1 MSAES
6 TIAMLAHDALKQP
19 LPNLWP
25 ALALALGFPL
35 LMLVLNEAI
44 SGTAT
49 RRPRLSRVLRSL
61 RNLVA
66 PALATD
72 IFVRFVLEWPAD
84 STAVQL
90 VSTVFWLS
98 LLYALLGFLN
108 EILFASADEGSWQAR
123 VPTLFTDVLRIM
135 LVAVGAT
142 VIYSQ
147 VWGQEIEGALTALG
161 LGSVVIGLALQEP
174 LGNLVSGLMLM
185 FERPVQVGD
194 WVNVNDVTGKVIE
207 INWRSVHIQT
217 PTREL
222 RIVPNVELYK
232 GAFSNLS
239 RPTDVRTE
247 TLEIGLSYDD
257 APNRVKAVLTEL
269 LLTTPGVLREPG
281 PLVRTVNYA
290 DFSIIYRLIFSV
302 ARQEE
307 LHATRDAIMTR
318 LWYVVR
324 REGLTIPYPIAM
336 EYAPDESP
344 SRPAPQPSAL
354 LNAHPRFRPALREDR
369 AEQVRVMDYA
379 AGETIQHAGQRFE
392 GFALLVHGRAQLL
405 TSGPQGAPAVVGEL
419 GPGDCFGGQLRAGS
433 ALDEPG
439 VVAIDDVR
447 LMVFEHTA
455 IADLL
460 NQAPGLAS
468 ELGAAMELRV
478 KAAQAA
484 RQI

>member
-1 MSAES
+1 MN
-6 TIAMLAHDALKQP
+6 TPMLEALTQP

-25 ALALALGFPL
+25 ALALAVGFPL
-35 LMLVLNEAI
+35 VMLVLNEAI
-44 SGTAT
+44 SSTSGS
-49 RRPRLSRVLRSL
+49 RPRISRVLRSL

-66 PALATD
+66 PALAAD
-72 IFVRFVLEWPAD
+72 IFVRFVLQWPPD
-84 STAVQL
+84 GTAVQL
-90 VSTVFWLS
+90 VATVFWLT
-98 LLYALLGFLN
+98 LLYALLGLLN

-123 VPTLFTDVLRIM
+123 VPTLFTDLIRIV
-135 LVAVGAT
+135 LVAIGAM

-185 FERPVQVGD
+185 FERPLQVGD

-247 TLEIGLSYDD
+247 SVEIGLSYDD
-257 APNRVKAVLTEL
+257 PPNRVKAVLTEL
-269 LLTTPGVLREPG
+269 LATTPGVLRDPG

-318 LWYVVR
+318 LWYVIR

-336 EYAPDESP
+336 EYAPDENP
-344 SRPAPQPSAL
+344 SRPPPSPAAL
-354 LNAHPRFRPALREDR
+354 LQQHPRFRPALREDR
-369 AEQVRVMDYA
+369 AEQVRVVDYA
-379 AGETIQHAGQRFE
+379 AGEIIQIAGQRFE
-392 GFALLVHGRAQLL
+392 GFALVVQGRAQLL
-405 TSGPQGAPAVVGEL
+405 TAGAQATPTVVGEL

-439 VVAIDDVR
+439 VVALEDVR
-447 LMVFEHTA
+447 LMVFEHAA
-455 IADLL
+455 IAELL
-460 NQAPGLAS
+460 NRSPALAS
-468 ELGAAMELRV
+468 ELGAAMEQRV

-484 RQI
+484 REA